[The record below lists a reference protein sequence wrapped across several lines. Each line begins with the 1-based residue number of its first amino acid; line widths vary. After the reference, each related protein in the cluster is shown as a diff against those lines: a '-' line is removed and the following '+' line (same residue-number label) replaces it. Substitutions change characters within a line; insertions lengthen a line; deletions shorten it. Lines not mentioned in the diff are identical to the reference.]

1 MTEFYNLET
10 SSDGNTLNISINDD
24 IGSYWGATADD
35 LAYLL
40 SKSPDVKDIEVDINS
55 DGGSVFQGTSI
66 YNQLKNHPAKVTT
79 RVTGLAASAASYVFL
94 AGDVRIMN
102 TGSFLMI
109 HKPMAGAIADADELR
124 DKPMAGAIAD
134 ADELRDIA
142 ENLDKIQEGIIDIYE
157 EETNLDREALSEMV
171 NAETWI
177 GQTEGLEM
185 GFATEISEEEATVTN
200 KYDFVEYTNKFNSD
214 IPKEAEKFFKNRSAI
229 QRLWNKITNKKNDNS
244 NKEVEMKPEEVKN
257 LLDEKVGEVK
267 ADFENQLK
275 EVKAASNEQIT
286 NLTNKLDAKDEV
298 INNLNTKITDL
309 TNQASKNTLE
319 KVVDGFINEGKILPK
334 DKNNEINNLKLREGT
349 DDYDNYLNSI
359 KSRVPAVNFTRN
371 IANKGNGVPRN
382 TNSSLSDLI
391 NKKLEEKGKTLK
403 NASRDEIKEASS
415 EARKEMQGA

>member
-40 SKSPDVKDIEVDINS
+40 SKSPDVKNITVDINS

-109 HKPMAGAIADADELR
+109 H
-124 DKPMAGAIAD
+124 KPMAGAIAD

-286 NLTNKLDAKDEV
+286 DLKNKLDAKDEV
-298 INNLNTKITDL
+298 INNLNNKVIDL

-334 DKNNEINNLKLREGT
+334 DKDNEINNLKLREGT
-349 DDYDNYLNSI
+349 EDYENYLNSI
-359 KSRVPAVNFTRN
+359 KLRVPAVNFTRN
-371 IANKGNGVPRN
+371 IANKGNGVQRN
-382 TNSSLSDLI
+382 NGSAMQGLNQKIKEETNG
-391 NKKLEEKGKTLK
+391 KKLTSEELLAAAQ
-403 NASRDEIKEASS
+403 NIH
-415 EARKEMQGA
+415 EMNGGN